1 MYFDGDSSMS
11 IKLNAQ
17 SGGSVA
23 LDAPTQTTSSADN
36 VYKLPVAD
44 GSAGQVLK
52 TDGSGNL
59 SWVTLPDPDYVKLQ
73 SASAASGS
81 QYLVFNNL
89 DVATY
94 KYFDFNISYVP
105 TSDNSFARFRFR
117 TGTGSATSGSDV
129 IDAANYGFSYTHHWG
144 TNNFGE
150 EALTGQVSIRLVNSV
165 GNNND
170 DGEGM
175 SFNMRINFA
184 ASSESHAAN
193 LQNFITYQYAGK
205 DQDNNISQGSGRGA
219 FHGGSTYPTGFQF
232 YVNTGSIAAH
242 TYTLYGMKR

>member
-1 MYFDGDSSMS
+1 MS
-11 IKLNAQ
+11 KISLKH
-17 SGGSVA
+17 SGGNVVS
-23 LDAPTQTTSSADN
+23 LNSPTSAPTSAD
-36 VYKLPVAD
+36 VAFKLPNAD
-44 GSAGQVLK
+44 GSTGQFMK

-59 SWVTLPDPDYVKLQ
+59 SFGAPTDTNDYVKLQ
-73 SASAASGS
+73 HNSASSAN

-105 TSDNSFARFRFR
+105 VTDNSYARFRFR

-129 IDAANYGFSYTHHWG
+129 IDAANYGYSWTQHWG

-150 EALTGQVSIRLVNSV
+150 IAQTGQVSIQLTDNV

-184 ASSESHAAN
+184 NSNDTHAAN

-205 DQDNNISQGSGRGA
+205 DQDNNINQGSGRGA

-232 YVNTGSIAAH
+232 YMNTGSIAAH

>member
-1 MYFDGDSSMS
+1 MS

-23 LDAPTQTTSSADN
+23 LDAPTQTTSSAD
-36 VYKLPVAD
+36 VAFKLPVAD
-44 GSAGQVLK
+44 GTAGQVLK

-59 SWVTLPDPDYVKLQ
+59 SWVDNPAPDYVKLQ
-73 SASAASGS
+73 HVSSAGNTS

-94 KYFDFNISYVP
+94 KYFDFTISYVP
-105 TSDNSFARFRFR
+105 ASDNSYARFRFR

-129 IDAANYGFSYTHHWG
+129 IDAANYGYSWTQHWG

-150 EALTGQVSIRLVNSV
+150 IAKTSQNTISLTDNV
-165 GNNND
+165 GSNND

-184 ASSESHAAN
+184 NSNDTHAAN

-205 DQDNNISQGSGRGA
+205 DENNNINQGSGRGA

-232 YVNTGSIAAH
+232 YMNTGNIAAH

>member
-1 MYFDGDSSMS
+1 MTIKMVGSSS
-11 IKLNAQ
+11 
-17 SGGSVA
+17 GSVA
-23 LDAPTQTTSSADN
+23 LDAPASTTSGAN
-36 VYKLPVAD
+36 IEFKLPVAD
-44 GSAGQVLK
+44 GSAGQVLQ

-59 SWVTLPDPDYVKLQ
+59 SWVDNPSPDYVKLQ
-73 SASAASGS
+73 SASAASAA

-105 TSDNSFARFRFR
+105 ATDNSYARFRFR

-129 IDAANYGFSYTHHWG
+129 IDAANYGYSWTHHWG

-150 EALTGQVSIRLVNSV
+150 IAKTSQVSIQLTDNV
-165 GNNND
+165 GNVSD

-193 LQNFITYQYAGK
+193 LQNFITYQYAGR

-232 YVNTGSIAAH
+232 YMNTGTIAAH

>member
-1 MYFDGDSSMS
+1 MS
-11 IKLNAQ
+11 IKLNAA

-44 GSAGQVLK
+44 GSAGQVLT

-59 SWVTLPDPDYVKLQ
+59 SWVDNPAPDYVKLQ
-73 SASAASGS
+73 SASAASAG

-105 TSDNSFARFRFR
+105 ASDNSYARFRFR

-129 IDAANYGFSYTHHWG
+129 IDAANYGYSWTQHWG

-150 EALTGQVSIRLVNSV
+150 IAKTSQNTISLTDNV
-165 GNNND
+165 GNVSD

-193 LQNFITYQYAGK
+193 LQNFITYQYAGR
-205 DQDNNISQGSGRGA
+205 DQDNNINQGSGRGA
-219 FHGGSTYPTGFQF
+219 FHGGSTYPTGFMF
-232 YVNTGSIAAH
+232 YMNTGTIAAH

>member
-1 MYFDGDSSMS
+1 MT
-11 IKLNAQ
+11 IKLVG
-17 SGGSVA
+17 SSSGSVA
-23 LDAPTQTTSSADN
+23 LDAPASTTSGAN
-36 VYKLPVAD
+36 IEFKLPVAD

-59 SWVTLPDPDYVKLQ
+59 SWVDNPAPDYVKLQ
-73 SASAASGS
+73 HVSSAGNTS

-94 KYFDFNISYVP
+94 KYFDFTISYVP
-105 TSDNSFARFRFR
+105 ASDNSYARFRFR

-129 IDAANYGFSYTHHWG
+129 IDASNYGYSWTQHWG

-150 EALTGQVSIRLVNSV
+150 IAKTGQNTISLTDNV

-175 SFNMRINFA
+175 SFNMRINSA

-205 DQDNNISQGSGRGA
+205 DQDNNINQGSGRGA

-232 YVNTGSIAAH
+232 YMNTGNIAAH

>member
-1 MYFDGDSSMS
+1 VT
-11 IKLNAQ
+11 IKLNGSTA
-17 SGGSVA
+17 GSVA
-23 LDAPTQTTSSADN
+23 LDAPAQTTGNADITF
-36 VYKLPVAD
+36 KLPVAD

-59 SWVTLPDPDYVKLQ
+59 SWVDNPAPDYVKLQ
-73 SASAASGS
+73 HASSAGNTS

-94 KYFDFNISYVP
+94 KYFDFIISYVP
-105 TSDNSFARFRFR
+105 ATDGSYARFRFR

-129 IDAANYGFSYTHHWG
+129 ISASNYGYSYTQHWG

-150 EALTGQVSIRLVNSV
+150 EARTGQGELQLTNAV
-165 GNNND
+165 GSNND

-184 ASSESHAAN
+184 NSNDTHAAN

-205 DQDNNISQGSGRGA
+205 DTSNNINQGSGRGA
-219 FHGGSTYPTGFQF
+219 FHGGSTYPTGFMF
-232 YVNTGSIAAH
+232 YTNTGNIMAY